1 MKVETRIFGTVD
13 IAEDKIIRFPRG
25 IVGFPDLT
33 DFALVHDEDKGP
45 SVGIRWMQSLQET
58 NFAMPVMDPLTV
70 VADYNPTVED
80 ELLKGLGE
88 FKEENTLVLVTL
100 TVPKEIKNMTI
111 NLQAP
116 FIINAD
122 TRMAAQ
128 VIVDS
133 DKYPVRFP
141 IYDIL
146 EKMKEANS

>member
-33 DFALVHDEDKGP
+33 DFALVHDEENGP
-45 SVGIRWMQSLQET
+45 SGGIRWMQSLQET
-58 NFAMPVMDPLTV
+58 NFAMPVMDPLA
-70 VADYNPTVED
+70 VASDYNPSVDD

-88 FKEENTLVLVTL
+88 FKDENTLVLVTI
-100 TVPKEIKNMTI
+100 TVPKDIKQMSV

-116 FIINAD
+116 FVINAD

-146 EKMKEANS
+146 EKMKQENA

>member
-13 IAEDKIIRFPRG
+13 IAEDKIIRFPKG

-33 DFALVHDEDKGP
+33 DFALVHDEENGP
-45 SVGIRWMQSLQET
+45 AGGIRWMQSLQET
-58 NFAMPVMDPLTV
+58 NFAMPVIDPLAV
-70 VADYNPTVED
+70 VSDYNPTVDD
-80 ELLKGLGE
+80 ELFKGLGTL
-88 FKEENTLVLVTL
+88 KEDNTLVLVTI
-100 TVPKEIKNMTI
+100 TVPNQIENMTV

-116 FIINAD
+116 FVINAD

-141 IYDIL
+141 IYEIL
-146 EKMKEANS
+146 KKMKEEA

>member
-1 MKVETRIFGTVD
+1 MRVETRIFGTVD
-13 IAEDKIIRFPRG
+13 IAEDKIIRFPGG

-33 DFALVHDEDKGP
+33 DFALVHDEENGP
-45 SVGIRWMQSLQET
+45 SGGIRWMQSLQET
-58 NFAMPVMDPLTV
+58 NFAMPVIDPLAV
-70 VADYNPTVED
+70 VSDYNPTVED
-80 ELLKGLGE
+80 ELLKGIGAL
-88 FKEENTLVLVTL
+88 KEENTLVLVTI
-100 TVPKEIKNMTI
+100 TVPKEIKDMTV

-128 VIVDS
+128 VIVDP

-146 EKMKEANS
+146 EKMREEA

>member
-1 MKVETRIFGTVD
+1 MRVETRIFGVVD
-13 IAEDKIIRFPRG
+13 IAEDKIIRFPGG

-33 DFALVHDEDKGP
+33 DFALVHDEENGP
-45 SVGIRWMQSLQET
+45 AGGIRWMRSLQET
-58 NFAMPVMDPLTV
+58 NFAMPVIDPLAV

-80 ELLKGLGE
+80 ELLKGIGE
-88 FKEENTLVLVTL
+88 LKTENTLVLVTI
-100 TVPKEIKNMTI
+100 TVPKDIKQMSV

-116 FIINAD
+116 FVINAD

-146 EKMKEANS
+146 EKMKEEA

>member
-1 MKVETRIFGTVD
+1 MKITTKLFKEIEVD
-13 IAEDKIIRFPRG
+13 EDKLIKFPQGII
-25 IVGFPDLT
+25 GFPDLT
-33 DFALVHDEDKGP
+33 DFLLIHDSESEG
-45 SVGIRWMQSLQET
+45 GIRWMQSIQEPA
-58 NFAMPVMDPLTV
+58 FAMPVIDPLAV

-80 ELLKGLGE
+80 ELLKGIGE
-88 FKEENTLVLVTL
+88 LKTENTLVLVTI
-100 TVPKEIKNMTI
+100 TVPKDIKQMTV

-116 FIINAD
+116 FVINAD

-146 EKMKEANS
+146 EKMKEEA

>member
-1 MKVETRIFGTVD
+1 MRVETRIFGVVD
-13 IAEDKIIRFPRG
+13 IAEDKIIRFPGG

-33 DFALVHDEDKGP
+33 DFALVHDEENGP
-45 SVGIRWMQSLQET
+45 SGGIRWMQSLQET
-58 NFAMPVMDPLTV
+58 NFAMPVIDPLAV
-70 VADYNPTVED
+70 VATYNPTVED
-80 ELLKGLGE
+80 ELLKGIGE
-88 FKEENTLVLVTL
+88 LKTENTLVLVTI
-100 TVPKEIKNMTI
+100 TVPKDIKQMTV

-116 FIINAD
+116 FVINAD

-146 EKMKEANS
+146 EKMKEEA

>member
-1 MKVETRIFGTVD
+1 MRVETRIFGTVD
-13 IAEDKIIRFPRG
+13 IAEDKIIRFPGG

-33 DFALVHDEDKGP
+33 DFALVHDEENGP
-45 SVGIRWMQSLQET
+45 SGGIRWMQSLQET
-58 NFAMPVMDPLTV
+58 NFAMPVIDPLAV
-70 VADYNPTVED
+70 VSDYNPTVED
-80 ELLKGLGE
+80 ELLKGIGAL
-88 FKEENTLVLVTL
+88 KEENTLVLVTI
-100 TVPKEIKNMTI
+100 TVPKDIKQMTV

-128 VIVDS
+128 VIVDP

-146 EKMKEANS
+146 EKMREEA

>member
-13 IAEDKIIRFPRG
+13 IAEDKIIRFPGG

-33 DFALVHDEDKGP
+33 DFALVHDEENGP
-45 SVGIRWMQSLQET
+45 SGGIRWMQSLQET
-58 NFAMPVMDPLTV
+58 NFAMPVIDPLTV
-70 VADYNPTVED
+70 VSDYNPTVED
-80 ELLKGLGE
+80 ELLKGIGE
-88 FKEENTLVLVTL
+88 LKTENTLVLVTI
-100 TVPKEIKNMTI
+100 TVPKDIKQMTV

-116 FIINAD
+116 FVINAD

-146 EKMKEANS
+146 EKMKEEA

>member
-1 MKVETRIFGTVD
+1 MRVETRIFGVVD
-13 IAEDKIIRFPRG
+13 IAEDKIIRFPGG

-33 DFALVHDEDKGP
+33 DFALVHDEENGP
-45 SVGIRWMQSLQET
+45 AGGIRWMQSLQET
-58 NFAMPVMDPLTV
+58 NFAMPVIDPLVV

-80 ELLKGLGE
+80 ELLKGIGE
-88 FKEENTLVLVTL
+88 LKTENTLVLVTI
-100 TVPKEIKNMTI
+100 TVPKDIKQMSV

-116 FIINAD
+116 FVINAD

-146 EKMKEANS
+146 EKMKEEA

>member
-13 IAEDKIIRFPRG
+13 IAEDKIIRFPGG

-33 DFALVHDEDKGP
+33 DFALVHDEENGP
-45 SVGIRWMQSLQET
+45 TGGIRWMQSLQET
-58 NFAMPVMDPLTV
+58 NFAMPVIDPLTV
-70 VADYNPTVED
+70 LADYNPTVDD
-80 ELLKGLGE
+80 ELLKGLGAL
-88 FKEENTLVLVTL
+88 KDDNTLVLVTI
-100 TVPKEIKNMTI
+100 TVPKEIENMSV

-116 FIINAD
+116 FVINAD

-141 IYDIL
+141 IYEIL
-146 EKMKEANS
+146 KKMKEEA

>member
-1 MKVETRIFGTVD
+1 MTIETRVFGEVSIDPT
-13 IAEDKIIRFPRG
+13 KIIHFENG
-25 IVGFPDLT
+25 IIGFPDLQ
-33 DFALVHDEDKGP
+33 DFALIYDIEKGDNA
-45 SVGIRWMQSLQET
+45 GIRWMQSLQET
-58 NFAMPVMDPLTV
+58 NFAMPVIDPLAV

-80 ELLKGLGE
+80 ELLKGIGE
-88 FKEENTLVLVTL
+88 LKTENTLVLVTI
-100 TVPKEIKNMTI
+100 TVPKDIKQMSV

-116 FIINAD
+116 FVINAD

-146 EKMKEANS
+146 EKMKEEA